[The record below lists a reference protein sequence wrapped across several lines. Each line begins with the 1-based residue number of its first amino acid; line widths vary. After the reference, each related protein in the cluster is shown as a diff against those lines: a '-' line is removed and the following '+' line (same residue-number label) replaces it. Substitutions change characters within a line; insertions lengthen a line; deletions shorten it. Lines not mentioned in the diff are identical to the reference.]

1 MQIAYTLEHLIEIA
15 EDPSV
20 EGHTDLE
27 ITGIASLEEAEA
39 GDLSFLGNRKYKQ
52 QVPGS
57 KASVLLLP
65 RDYEGHP
72 SEGQVYVRTKD
83 PSLILSKIALEL
95 EAKFWAKPTSEIHPT
110 AVVDDSAVIAQTAY
124 IGPGCVIGAEAI
136 IGHRVYIQANSYI
149 GRKVTIG
156 EGSLLYANTVVQDYC
171 ELGKEVILQPGSV
184 IGSDG
189 YGYITQDGKHER
201 IPQIGNVVLEDHV
214 EVGANATID
223 RARFHETRIGQ
234 GTKIDNLVQI
244 GHNVTVGSHSLIVAQ
259 AGIGGST
266 RIGKSVTIAGQA
278 GLAGHL
284 NIGDGAIIAGQAGL
298 TRDMAS
304 GEKVRGTPA
313 LPFYE
318 FQRIATL
325 SKHLPEVFKR
335 LKNLEEHLPSTETPQ

>member
-1 MQIAYTLEHLIEIA
+1 VEIAYTLEHLIEIA
-15 EDPSV
+15 DDPSV

-27 ITGIASLEEAEA
+27 ITGIASLSEAKP

-52 QVPGS
+52 QVQGS

-65 RDYEGHP
+65 HDYEGHP
-72 SEGQVYVRTKD
+72 VKGQVYVRTKD
-83 PSLILSKIALEL
+83 PSYVLSIIAQEL
-95 EAKFWAKPTSEIHPT
+95 ESKFWAKPSGVIHPT
-110 AVVDDSAVIAQTAY
+110 AVVDETAVIAKTAY
-124 IGPGCVIGAEAI
+124 IGPGCVISSDAI
-136 IGHRVYIQANSYI
+136 IGHRVYLQANSYI
-149 GRKVTIG
+149 GKKVTIG

-171 ELGKEVILQPGSV
+171 ELGKEVILQAGCI

-201 IPQIGNVVLEDHV
+201 IPQIGNVVLEDNV
-214 EVGANATID
+214 EVGANTTID
-223 RARFHETRIGQ
+223 RARFHETRIGK

-244 GHNVTVGSHSLIVAQ
+244 GHNVTVGDHSLIVAQ
-259 AGIGGST
+259 SGIGGST
-266 RIGKSVTIAGQA
+266 RIGNSVTIAGQA

-298 TRDMAS
+298 TRDMEA

-335 LKNLEEHLPSTETPQ
+335 LKNLEDHLPSIEEPQ

>member
-1 MQIAYTLEHLIEIA
+1 MEIAYTLEHLIEIA

-20 EGHTDLE
+20 EGHTDFE
-27 ITGIASLEEAEA
+27 ITGIASLSEAEP

-52 QVPGS
+52 QVPGC
-57 KASVLLLP
+57 KGSVLLLP
-65 RDYEGHP
+65 RDYKGEP
-72 SEGQVYVRTKD
+72 KEGQVYVRTKD
-83 PSLILSKIALEL
+83 PSYVLSKIAHEL
-95 EAKFWAKPTSEIHPT
+95 EARFWAKPTSEIHPA
-110 AVVDDSAVIAQTAY
+110 AVVDESAVVAKTAY
-124 IGPGCVIGAEAI
+124 IGPGCVISADAV
-136 IGHRVYIQANSYI
+136 IGHRVYLQANSYI

-171 ELGKEVILQPGSV
+171 ELGKEVILQSGSV
-184 IGSDG
+184 VGSDG
-189 YGYITQDGKHER
+189 YGYITQEGQHER

-214 EVGANATID
+214 EVGANTTID
-223 RARFHETRIGQ
+223 RARFHETRIGK

-244 GHNVTVGSHSLIVAQ
+244 GHNVTVGDHSLIVAQ
-259 AGIGGST
+259 TGIGGST

-278 GLAGHL
+278 GIAGHL
-284 NIGDGAIIAGQAGL
+284 TIGDGAIIAGQAGL
-298 TRDMAS
+298 TRDMAA

-335 LKNLEEHLPSTETPQ
+335 LKNLEDHLPPIEDPQ